1 MRLALCEMFR
11 VLEPARC
18 CIVVVGPST
27 MRGQTIKTHELLG
40 DIGNE
45 IGFET
50 VDIAER
56 KLDRDRRML
65 PVAFR
70 RNHNSQI
77 ESRMHEEYIVGFFKP
92 LR

>member
-1 MRLALCEMFR
+1 
-11 VLEPARC
+11 
-18 CIVVVGPST
+18 
-27 MRGQTIKTHELLG
+27 MRGETIKTHELLR
-40 DIGNE
+40 DIGSG

-50 VDIAER
+50 VDIAKR
-56 KLDRDRRML
+56 NLDRDRRML

-77 ESRMHEEYIVGFFKP
+77 ESRMHEEYIVGLLKP